1 MADDRRTCFAVF
13 GCLWGPND
21 VSERVRLCLVVVASV
36 LPMDLLRQDL
46 GGVQGFNMH
55 GFLTTCDRSTS
66 KNVRTMR
73 V

>member
-46 GGVQGFNMH
+46 GGGPRVQH
-55 GFLTTCDRSTS
+55 AWVSDHL
-66 KNVRTMR
+66 
-73 V
+73 